1 MDRLEGMRLFVR
13 VAELGSFSAVAQ
25 QLGAARSVV
34 TRQIAALET
43 HLGAKLLARSTRRLS
58 LTSAGAAYL
67 EKCRVILN
75 LVDVAE
81 SGVAEERQTPRG
93 LIRMS
98 LPLLYSQK
106 YLAPLLIEFS
116 RRHPEVT
123 LDMDFSDRR
132 AKLIEEGI
140 DLAVRITA
148 TLEPGDVVRKLGSG
162 RMVVVASPDY
172 LARHGAPQHPA
183 ELINHQCLGYTAS
196 ASGARWAFVV
206 DGRLQMYP
214 IRSRLQ
220 ANNGD
225 VLLKAAAAGLGIAYE
240 PWFSADDLLESGVL
254 REIMPE
260 QEKPELG
267 IYAVLP
273 GNRHVPHRLR
283 VLMDFLVDKL
293 SVSGMAVV
301 KTRIRSGIEEG
312 TPVPIA
318 LERVR

>member
-206 DGRLQMYP
+206 DGRLRVEQ
-214 IRSRLQ
+214 RLAQ
-220 ANNGD
+220 
-225 VLLKAAAAGLGIAYE
+225 
-240 PWFSADDLLESGVL
+240 L
-254 REIMPE
+254 REQTAQWATRKDDAEAEIERLAELAALGEE
-260 QEKPELG
+260 QTELL
-267 IYAVLP
+267 AAQVEEQALQLP
-273 GNRHVPHRLR
+273 
-283 VLMDFLVDKL
+283 D
-293 SVSGMAVV
+293 
-301 KTRIRSGIEEG
+301 
-312 TPVPIA
+312 
-318 LERVR
+318 LEDSRRAR